1 MSDEIPTPIFL
12 IDDFD
17 VVPWDS
23 ATSAAGDLEVFD
35 VTENGVQAFDARGDR
50 LELYT
55 EGWRVG
61 IRRSSTPVNDLAGLT
76 RRVRAY
82 ARSLAENRPGLP
94 NVDTAGLPELAS
106 YISSILRPERKRG
119 RGRRRHD

>member
-35 VTENGVQAFDARGDR
+35 VTYRGVQAFDARGDR

-55 EGWRVG
+55 EAWQVG
-61 IRRSSTPVNDLAGLT
+61 IRRSSTPVNDLAGLS
-76 RRVRAY
+76 RR
-82 ARSLAENRPGLP
+82 
-94 NVDTAGLPELAS
+94 VDTADLPELGS

-119 RGRRRHD
+119 RGSRRHE